1 MNAPAKQSQFR
12 PLKAKKCRICKQ
24 TFQPVRMIQPVC
36 DNYECKVA
44 YATNVA
50 EKAAIARE
58 KKARR
63 ETKEKLEKIKTR
75 AEHLKEAQ
83 RFFNLF
89 IRTRDANYPCI
100 SCNRWHAGQYHA
112 GHYRSVGSAPHLRF
126 NELNCHRQCSV
137 CNNHLS
143 GNQLEYRRGL
153 IAKLGIEAVEQ
164 LEADQEPKHYTIEEI
179 QAIKIKYKL
188 LTKQLLEKGIT
199 NAA

>member
-1 MNAPAKQSQFR
+1 MKLNDIKIKPKKCKQCSELFTPLRPLQMVCGAPCAIAYGNKLKARKTADEAKQ
-12 PLKAKKCRICKQ
+12 
-24 TFQPVRMIQPVC
+24 
-36 DNYECKVA
+36 
-44 YATNVA
+44 
-50 EKAAIARE
+50 
-58 KKARR
+58 ARR
-63 ETKEKLEKIKTR
+63 EHKEKLAKIKTR

-83 RFFNLF
+83 QSFNTY

-100 SCNRWHAGQYHA
+100 SCNRWHTGQYHA

-153 IAKLGIEAVEQ
+153 IAKLGIKAVEQ

-179 QAIKIKYKL
+179 QAIKVKYKL

>member
-1 MNAPAKQSQFR
+1 MKLNDIKIKPKKCKQCSESFIPQR
-12 PLKAKKCRICKQ
+12 PLQMVCGAPCAIAYGNKLKAR
-24 TFQPVRMIQPVC
+24 
-36 DNYECKVA
+36 
-44 YATNVA
+44 
-50 EKAAIARE
+50 KAADEA

-63 ETKEKLEKIKTR
+63 ETKEKLAKIKTR
-75 AEHLKEAQ
+75 AEHLREAQ

-100 SCNRWHAGQYHA
+100 SCNRWHTGQYHA

-153 IAKLGIEAVEQ
+153 IAKLGIKAVEQ

-179 QAIKIKYKL
+179 QAIKVKYKV